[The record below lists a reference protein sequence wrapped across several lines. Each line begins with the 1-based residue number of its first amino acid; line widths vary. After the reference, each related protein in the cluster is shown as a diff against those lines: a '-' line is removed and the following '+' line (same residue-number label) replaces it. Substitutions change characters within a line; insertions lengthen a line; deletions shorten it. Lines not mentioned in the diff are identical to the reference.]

1 MGEKAS
7 NWIPL
12 PALSR
17 SKGAKLERNLNK
29 FFAYRRK
36 PKPHFCVDSPC
47 FFSAFLGI
55 APGNRGDANPLFL
68 LFMTLQFCIITPD
81 SIFLN
86 AEADEIILPTNTGQM
101 GVLTGHAPLIT
112 ALDIGVLLYRS
123 KKKWISLALMG
134 GFALVQ
140 QNNITVLVNEAEN
153 SSTIDP
159 QEAQKTFELARQQF
173 IEATNPKQKVSA
185 NFAFKRAQARYQVVQ

>member
-1 MGEKAS
+1 M
-7 NWIPL
+7 
-12 PALSR
+12 
-17 SKGAKLERNLNK
+17 
-29 FFAYRRK
+29 
-36 PKPHFCVDSPC
+36 
-47 FFSAFLGI
+47 
-55 APGNRGDANPLFL
+55 NRWQTFYPIFL

-134 GFALVQ
+134 GFALIQ

-159 QEAQKTFELARQQF
+159 QEAQKTFEFARQQF